1 MSFYNKNDIIEMAI
15 KIEKRGYT
23 FYNEASKK
31 VDISTS
37 TKELFTQLR
46 DEEVKHEETFR
57 NLRNRLDQIQLK
69 DEINWNEEKDYIGSM
84 VNERLF
90 DSPEKV
96 IQLAKNAKS
105 AEELIDHAIDF
116 EKDTLHYF
124 QSISKYLTESKAKA
138 ALEEIINEEISHIKR
153 LKEFP
158 RT

>member
-1 MSFYNKNDIIEMAI
+1 MSFYDKNDIIEMAI

-31 VDISTS
+31 VDINTS

-57 NLRNRLDQIQLK
+57 NLRNRLDLIQLT
-69 DEINWNEEKDYIGSM
+69 DEINWSEEEDYIGSM

-90 DSPEKV
+90 DSPDKV
-96 IQLAKNAKS
+96 IQLVKDAKNTD
-105 AEELIDHAIDF
+105 ELIDLAIDF
-116 EKDTLHYF
+116 EKETLHYF
-124 QSISKYLTESKAKA
+124 QSISKYITERKAKA
-138 ALEEIINEEISHIKR
+138 ALEEIINEEITHIKR

-158 RT
+158 RS

>member
-31 VDISTS
+31 VDINSS

-57 NLRNRLDQIQLK
+57 NLRNRLDQIQLT
-69 DEINWNEEKDYIGSM
+69 DEINWSEEEDYIGSM

-90 DSPEKV
+90 DSPDKV

-105 AEELIDHAIDF
+105 ADELIDHAIDF

>member
-1 MSFYNKNDIIEMAI
+1 MSFYNKNDIVEMAI

-31 VDISTS
+31 FDLSSS

-57 NLRNRLDQIQLK
+57 NLRDRLDHIQLK
-69 DEINWNEEKDYIGSM
+69 DEINWDEEKDYIGSM

-90 DSPEKV
+90 DSPDKV

-116 EKDTLHYF
+116 EKDTLQYF

>member
-31 VDISTS
+31 ADISDS

-69 DEINWNEEKDYIGSM
+69 DESNWNEEKDYIGSM

-90 DSPEKV
+90 DSPDKV
-96 IQLAKNAKS
+96 IQLAKDAKS
-105 AEELIDHAIDF
+105 AEELIDLAIDF

-124 QSISKYLTESKAKA
+124 HSISKYLTESKAKVD
-138 ALEEIINEEISHIKR
+138 LEEIIN
-153 LKEFP
+153 
-158 RT
+158 